1 MKIIKQRNIS
11 IVILCFSIFSLLFA
25 YYVEL
30 ILGHQPCNLCIL
42 ERVPYVAAIII
53 IITSFIL
60 QKFEKSAFFVLGVIF
75 LLAAILS
82 TYHFGIEQGF
92 FEESPVCK
100 NRSNL
105 DIFDKEKLL
114 IELQKNS
121 VSCKNVTFSIFG
133 FSLATINTFVSFLI
147 SFITMRAFYN
157 YEKKQ

>member
-1 MKIIKQRNIS
+1 MFGGVERS
-11 IVILCFSIFSLLFA
+11 GTGVSFLSFLILCMA
-25 YYVEL
+25 YFIEFG
-30 ILGHQPCNLCIL
+30 LGHKPCNLCIL
-42 ERVPYVAAIII
+42 QRIPYAAAVVLLPFSIIFHKFKKALI
-53 IITSFIL
+53 MVVTLLFLIGSLISF
-60 QKFEKSAFFVLGVIF
+60 
-75 LLAAILS
+75 
-82 TYHFGIEQGF
+82 YHFGIEQGF